1 MCRDFWIELPS
12 AGGYCLAAPAQGDT
26 LFYKKNLIEGNLLT
40 YSLQMQTA
48 TFENARRSSTVEKL
62 VMPNSHRHATHDKT
76 ILSLLCP
83 LRRCELD
90 YRQLKTVADRK
101 LKV

>member
-40 YSLQMQTA
+40 Y
-48 TFENARRSSTVEKL
+48 
-62 VMPNSHRHATHDKT
+62 
-76 ILSLLCP
+76 LLTS
-83 LRRCELD
+83 D
-90 YRQLKTVADRK
+90 ANGDVRK
-101 LKV
+101 RAAVVDG